1 MKPLHLLAQIVA
13 LLITFFAAPLWACG
27 PWDINVY
34 FSLPDRPGPSR
45 DSFLQGQLGIL
56 DSGLAPAYRYV
67 AYRHLAGLETDH
79 RDVSPVPLRRNLE
92 SLSSLWPATPERAD
106 QDPVAA
112 WREAR
117 AAVPGFG
124 PIGWLSRDR
133 QVRAENADHYYFSYF
148 LNCLDDAFWNA
159 ERTLAARIERFGA
172 SSREVQAW
180 ITAQDVVFS
189 NCGGG
194 ETMPAPLD
202 ETWDPLARA
211 DRAYQI
217 AAAHFYAARYS
228 DAAELFRTIAR
239 DDASPWRQLS
249 AYLVARALIR
259 DRQFAAAGEHL
270 RAVIDDPELAEVHE
284 PARGLLGY
292 AALRDDPQRRRL
304 ELERRLLA
312 SSLDSPIGQDWIDYL
327 WLLEQGAAQTEES
340 SPKWSQLE
348 HWLTAMADRTYDKDR
363 PWKIAHDNWQTASEQ
378 PGPDAP
384 WLVAALITADPDR
397 EGIEPLIDAAA
408 GIEDSRLGLTV
419 AYHRARLLAGM
430 GRAEET
436 RAIIDPFLEQPDD
449 LSPAD
454 RNRLRIL
461 RAAVTSELD
470 EYLRLLTL
478 MPVGLKWEGD
488 SDYIVA
494 EGEVG
499 YTHYRFDD
507 PLLFYPAVE
516 LLNHALT
523 TEELLE
529 VAEDYLL
536 PTSWRRRLALVV
548 WTRAAVTGNDAT
560 ALAAA
565 PLVSSL
571 ASELAAEMRAF
582 TTAEEADRQFQ
593 SAWTLSRFPG
603 LTPVL
608 RWNLGRET
616 KVEEVDGLRDNGWCD
631 GVLQIDGLPGQIVRT
646 PEQIAKVQAELP
658 ELPAWPNYIGKVMLA
673 HANSRPDDPRIPEA
687 LHRVVRATR
696 IGCPIGGYGDIS
708 KAAFQRLHKRYPSSP
723 WTEKTPYWFD

>member
-1 MKPLHLLAQIVA
+1 MKLLHRRTLIVA
-13 LLITFFAAPLWACG
+13 IFMTLFAAPLWACG

-34 FSLPDRPGPSR
+34 FWLPDRPGPSR

-56 DSGLAPAYRYV
+56 DSGLAPAYRYM
-67 AYRHLAGLETDH
+67 AYRHLAGLEAD
-79 RDVSPVPLRRNLE
+79 PGNIE
-92 SLSSLWPATPERAD
+92 ALSSLWPTPRETPTEN
-106 QDPVAA
+106 PVTV

-117 AAVPGFG
+117 AKVPGFG

-133 QVRAENADHYYFSYF
+133 QVRAEHADHYYFSYF
-148 LNCLDDAFWNA
+148 LNCLDDAFLNA
-159 ERTLAARIERFGA
+159 EKTLASRIERFGA

-180 ITAQDVVFS
+180 IVAQDTVFS
-189 NCGGG
+189 NCGGF
-194 ETMPAPLD
+194 ETIPAPLD
-202 ETWDPLARA
+202 DTWDPLARA

-228 DAAELFRTIAR
+228 DAVDLFRAIAR

-270 RAVIDDPELAEVHE
+270 RTILDDPELAEVHE

-312 SSLDSPIGQDWIDYL
+312 SRLESPIGQDWIDYL
-327 WLLEQGAAQTEES
+327 WLLEQDTAQAEES
-340 SPKWSQLE
+340 SQEWSQLE
-348 HWLTAMADRTYDKDR
+348 PWLTAMADRTYNKDR
-363 PWKIAHDNWQTASEQ
+363 PWKIAHENWQAASEL

-384 WLVAALITADPDR
+384 WLVAALITADPER
-397 EGIEPLIDAAA
+397 EGIQPLIDAAA
-408 GIEDSRLGLTV
+408 GIEDSRLDLTV
-419 AYHRARLLAGM
+419 AFHRARLLGGV
-430 GRAEET
+430 GRAEEA
-436 RAIIDPFLEQPDD
+436 RAILDPFLEQPDE

-454 RNRLRIL
+454 RNRLRML
-461 RAAVTSELD
+461 RAALTPELD
-470 EYLRLLTL
+470 RYLRLLTL
-478 MPVGLKWEGD
+478 VPVGLKWEGD
-488 SDYIVA
+488 SDYIVT

-499 YTHYRFDD
+499 YTHYRFDY

-529 VAEDYLL
+529 VAEGNLL
-536 PTSWRRRLALVV
+536 PRPWRRRLALAV
-548 WTRAAVTGNDAT
+548 WTRAAVTDNDAT

-571 ASELAAEMRAF
+571 APELAAEMRTFAA
-582 TTAEEADRQFQ
+582 AEEPDRRFEA
-593 SAWTLSRFPG
+593 AWTLSRFPG
-603 LTPVL
+603 LSPVL

-616 KVEEVDGLRDNGWCD
+616 KVDEVDGLRDNGWCD
-631 GVLQIDGLPGQIVRT
+631 GVLQVDGLPGQIVRT
-646 PEQIAKVQAELP
+646 PEQVAKVQAELP
-658 ELPAWPNYIGKVMLA
+658 ELPAWPNYIGRVVLER
-673 HANSRPDDPRIPEA
+673 ANSHPDDPRIPEA

-708 KAAFQRLHKRYPSSP
+708 KAAFQRLHTRYPTSP